1 MLLGENHISSVLDCS
16 YMDGVS
22 DKFSTSSEDGTI
34 RLWDAND
41 YSVYAWCLAP
51 THAHPT
57 CTVFTE
63 EIIISG
69 WSDGKVRSFWVD
81 TQDLL
86 WTVDNAH
93 KGGVTA
99 LDLSYNFKFFAT
111 GGNDGEIRVW
121 EIWTRELITHLK
133 EHTSKVTKVEILTD
147 DLTLYS
153 SSWDWSL
160 LSWDLKAEKRT
171 TSHIQ
176 RMGGVN
182 YFSIHPAD

>member
-1 MLLGENHISSVLDCS
+1 MLLGENHISAVLDCS

-41 YSVYAWCLAP
+41 YSVYARCLAA
-51 THAHPT
+51 TAAHPT

-81 TQDLL
+81 TQEPL

-93 KGGVTA
+93 KGGVSA
-99 LDLSYNFKFFAT
+99 LDLSKNFKFFVT
-111 GGNDGEIRVW
+111 GGVDGEIRVW
-121 EIWTRELITHLK
+121 EIRTRELITHLK
-133 EHTSKVTKVEILTD
+133 EHTSKVTKVKILD
-147 DLTLYS
+147 DDINLYS
-153 SSWDWSL
+153 CARDRTL
-160 LSWDLKAEKRT
+160 LSWDLKGEKW
-171 TSHIQ
+171 TSNHT
-176 RMGGVN
+176 
-182 YFSIHPAD
+182 

>member
-1 MLLGENHISSVLDCS
+1 LTISNDGIQLLVSTDRGFIYRVRVSDFSSMLLGENHIASVLDCS

-41 YSVYAWCLAP
+41 YSVYARCLAATP
-51 THAHPT
+51 AHPT
-57 CTVFTE
+57 CTVFTD

-69 WSDGKVRSFWVD
+69 WSDGKVRSFRVD

-93 KGGVTA
+93 KGGVTS

-111 GGNDGEIRVW
+111 GGNDGEVRVW
-121 EIWTRELITHLK
+121 EIRTRELITHLK
-133 EHTSKVTKVEILTD
+133 EHTSKVTKVEILPD

-153 SSWDWSL
+153 
-160 LSWDLKAEKRT
+160 A
-171 TSHIQ
+171 
-176 RMGGVN
+176 
-182 YFSIHPAD
+182 A